1 MKFWNATLL
10 IGLAILA
17 VSCGSYSEE
26 EKSAVDMSIQNYLAT
41 KKIKCTKSES
51 GLYYKIIEEGEGDFI
66 QFKDEVSFKYKGE
79 FLDGEVFDNRMDS
92 ALTANVTEQIAAW
105 KELMLQL
112 KKGSKAF
119 MVVPPH
125 LGYGPYE
132 IPAIPSNSILVFNLE
147 IVDVK

>member
-1 MKFWNATLL
+1 MKWLNPILFVSLTL
-10 IGLAILA
+10 LA

-26 EKSAVDMSIQNYLAT
+26 ELSEFDVRIEKYLKA

-51 GLYYKIIEEGEGDFI
+51 GLYYKILEEGEGDFI

-79 FLDGEVFDNRMDS
+79 LLDGTVFDEKKDS
-92 ALTANVTEQIAAW
+92 VLTAKVTEQIAAW

-132 IPAIPSNSILVFNLE
+132 IPKVSPNSILVFTLE

>member
-1 MKFWNATLL
+1 ML
-10 IGLAILA
+10 GLAVLA
-17 VSCGSYSEE
+17 FSCGSYSED
-26 EKSAVDMSIQNYLAT
+26 EKSEFDVRIEKYLAA

-51 GLYYKIIEEGEGDFI
+51 GMYYKIIEEGEGDFI
-66 QFKDEVSFKYKGE
+66 QFKDEVSFKYRGE
-79 FLDGEVFDNRMDS
+79 FLDGTVFDEQKDS
-92 ALTANVTEQIAAW
+92 AVTANVTEQIAAW

-132 IPAIPSNSILVFNLE
+132 IPAIPSNSTLVFHLE

>member
-1 MKFWNATLL
+1 MRCLNL
-10 IGLAILA
+10 ILFVSFALLA
-17 VSCGSYSEE
+17 VSCGSYSADELSE
-26 EKSAVDMSIQNYLAT
+26 FDVRIEKYLKA
-41 KKIKCTKSES
+41 KKITCIKSES

-66 QFKDEVSFKYKGE
+66 RFKDEVSFKYKGE
-79 FLDGEVFDNRMDS
+79 FLDGEVFDNQMDS
-92 ALTANVTEQIAAW
+92 TLTANVTEQIAAW

>member
-1 MKFWNATLL
+1 MKKINSLLL
-10 IGLAILA
+10 IGIALFMF
-17 VSCGSYSEE
+17 SCGSYSED
-26 EKSAVDMSIQNYLAT
+26 EKSEFDVRIEKYLAA

-51 GLYYKIIEEGEGDFI
+51 GLYYKIIEEGEGDLI
-66 QFKDEVSFKYKGE
+66 QFKDNVSFTYRGE
-79 FLDGEVFDNRMDS
+79 FLDGKVFDEQDT
-92 ALTANVTEQIAAW
+92 AVTANVTEQIAAW
-105 KELMLQL
+105 KEIMLQV
-112 KKGSKAF
+112 KKGAKVF

>member
-1 MKFWNATLL
+1 MKWLNPILFVSLAL
-10 IGLAILA
+10 LAI
-17 VSCGSYSEE
+17 SCGSYSEE
-26 EKSAVDMSIQNYLAT
+26 ELSEFDVRIEKYLKA

-51 GLYYKIIEEGEGDFI
+51 GLYYKILEEGEGDFI

-79 FLDGEVFDNRMDS
+79 FLDGEVFDNKMDS
-92 ALTANVTEQIAAW
+92 AVTSKVTEQIAAW
-105 KELMLQL
+105 KEIMLQL
-112 KKGSKAF
+112 KKGSKVF

-132 IPAIPSNSILVFNLE
+132 IPAIPSNSTLVFNLE